1 MKPPDD
7 FLETMKGKAVA
18 YISKKYGISPRNIEI
33 TQNVGGGWNIYIT
46 VDCPE
51 VRCDFESDANSNQG
65 H

>member
-33 TQNVGGGWNIYIT
+33 TQNVGGEWNIHIT
-46 VDCPE
+46 ADHPE
-51 VRCDFESDANSNQG
+51 VRCDFELDTDG
-65 H
+65 Y